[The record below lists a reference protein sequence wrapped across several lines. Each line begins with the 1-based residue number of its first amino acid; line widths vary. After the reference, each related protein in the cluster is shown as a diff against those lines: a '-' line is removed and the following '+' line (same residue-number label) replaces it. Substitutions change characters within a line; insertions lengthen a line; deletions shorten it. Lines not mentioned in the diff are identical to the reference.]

1 MVGGTKVSEKA
12 TKGVQLL
19 RGDPKKALVRLS
31 IPMMIGMS
39 VQTIYNLADGIW
51 VSGLGPEALAAVGL
65 FFPVFMGIIALAA
78 GLGVGASSAIARR
91 IGARDKEGAD
101 NVATHSVLLG
111 LIVGIVIALT
121 TLPLIDEILMAMGA
135 RGRTVELA
143 VEYSRVLLAG
153 AVVVVFNNVGNGIL
167 RGEGDANR
175 AMYAMVLGF
184 GLNIVLDPV
193 FIYTFDFGVVG
204 AAYATMVSMV
214 ITSLFI
220 AYWLFIK
227 KDTYVDISP
236 KEFSPSREILKDILR
251 VGLPSSL
258 SQLSMSI
265 AMFFLNR
272 IAIMAGG
279 ENGVAVFTSAW
290 RVTMLGIVPILGM
303 AAATTSVTGAAYGER
318 NVEKLE
324 IAYLYAIKLAFMIE
338 LAVVAF
344 IMLFA
349 PQVAYLFTYSESAQ
363 VIKGDLIS
371 ALRTLP
377 VFLVLTPFGM
387 MTSAMF
393 QGIGEGEKS
402 LLLTIFRTLVM
413 QVGFAYIFV
422 HYTTL
427 GLRGVWIGIVIGNMV
442 AAIVGFLWGRIRIGA
457 LKKNSALQS
466 T

>member
-1 MVGGTKVSEKA
+1 MSEKA

-175 AMYAMVLGF
+175 AMYAMVLGS

-251 VGLPSSL
+251 VGIPASL
-258 SQLSMSI
+258 AQLTMSI

-303 AAATTSVTGAAYGER
+303 ASATTAVTGAAYGEK
-318 NVEKLE
+318 NIQKLE
-324 IAYLYAIKLAFMIE
+324 TAYLYAIKLAFMIE

-349 PQVAYLFTYSESAQ
+349 PQVSYLFTYSESAL
-363 VIKGDLIS
+363 VIKEELIK

-402 LLLTIFRTLVM
+402 LILTIFRTVIM
-413 QVGFAYIFV
+413 QIGFAYLFAS
-422 HYTTL
+422 YTDL
-427 GLRGVWIGIVIGNMV
+427 GLRGVWLGIVLGNMT
-442 AAIVGFLWGRIRIGA
+442 AALVGFTWGRIRVRH
-457 LKKNSALQS
+457 LKETFGSS
-466 T
+466 

>member
-1 MVGGTKVSEKA
+1 MSEKT

-19 RGDPKKALVRLS
+19 RGDPKKAIVRLS

-39 VQTIYNLADGIW
+39 VQTLYNLADGIW
-51 VSGLGPEALAAVGL
+51 VSGLGPESLAAVGL

-78 GLGVGASSAIARR
+78 GLGVGTSSAIARR

-101 NVATHSVLLG
+101 NVAVHSLILSLILG
-111 LIVGIVIALT
+111 VTITIT
-121 TLPLIDEILMAMGA
+121 MLPAIDSLFRSMGA
-135 RGRTVELA
+135 KGEAVELA
-143 VEYSRVLLAG
+143 IEYARVLLAG
-153 AVVVVFNNVGNGIL
+153 AFIIVFNNVGNGIL

-175 AMYAMVLGF
+175 AMLAMVLGS
-184 GLNIVLDPV
+184 GLNIVLDPI
-193 FIYTFDFGVVG
+193 FIYTLGFGVVG
-204 AAYATMVSMV
+204 AAYATLLSMV
-214 ITSLFI
+214 VTSLFI
-220 AYWLFIK
+220 AYWLFVK
-227 KDTYVDISP
+227 RDTYVDITLRD
-236 KEFSPSREILKDILR
+236 FSPSREILKDILR

-265 AMFFLNR
+265 AMFFLNSV
-272 IAIMAGG
+272 AITAGG

-290 RVTMLGIVPILGM
+290 RITMLGIVPILGM

-324 IAYLYAIKLAFMIE
+324 TAYLYAIKIAFMIE

-402 LLLTIFRTLVM
+402 LILTIFRTLVM

-442 AAIVGFLWGRIRIGA
+442 AAIVGFLWGRMRISA
-457 LKKNSALQS
+457 LKKTSA
-466 T
+466 TGGKR

>member
-1 MVGGTKVSEKA
+1 M
-12 TKGVQLL
+12 

-175 AMYAMVLGF
+175 AMYAMVLGS

-251 VGLPSSL
+251 VGIPASL
-258 SQLSMSI
+258 AQLTMSI

-303 AAATTSVTGAAYGER
+303 ASATTAVTGAAYGEK
-318 NVEKLE
+318 NIQKLE
-324 IAYLYAIKLAFMIE
+324 TAYLYAIKLAFMIE

-349 PQVAYLFTYSESAQ
+349 PQVSYLFTYSESAL
-363 VIKGDLIS
+363 VIKEELIK

-402 LLLTIFRTLVM
+402 LILTIFRTVIM
-413 QVGFAYIFV
+413 QIGFAYLFAS
-422 HYTTL
+422 YTDL
-427 GLRGVWIGIVIGNMV
+427 GLRGVWLGIVLGNMT
-442 AAIVGFLWGRIRIGA
+442 AALVGFTWGRIRVRH
-457 LKKNSALQS
+457 LKETFGSS
-466 T
+466 

>member
-1 MVGGTKVSEKA
+1 MSEKT

-19 RGDPKKALVRLS
+19 RGDPKKAIVRLS

-39 VQTIYNLADGIW
+39 VQTLYNLADGIW
-51 VSGLGPEALAAVGL
+51 VSGLGPESLAAVGL

-78 GLGVGASSAIARR
+78 GLGVGTSSAIARR

-101 NVATHSVLLG
+101 NVAVHSLILSLALG
-111 LIVGIVIALT
+111 VAITIT
-121 TLPLIDEILMAMGA
+121 MLPAMDSLFRSMGA
-135 RGRTVELA
+135 KGEAVELA
-143 VEYSRVLLAG
+143 IEYARVLLVG
-153 AVVVVFNNVGNGIL
+153 AFVIVFNNVGNGIL

-175 AMYAMVLGF
+175 AMLAMVLGS

-193 FIYTFDFGVVG
+193 FIYGFGVVG
-204 AAYATMVSMV
+204 AAYATLLSMV
-214 ITSLFI
+214 VTSLFI

-227 KDTYVDISP
+227 RDTYVDINLRD
-236 KEFSPSREILKDILR
+236 FSPSRAILKDILR

-265 AMFFLNR
+265 AMFFLNSV
-272 IAIMAGG
+272 AITAGG

-290 RVTMLGIVPILGM
+290 RITMLGIVPILGM

-318 NVEKLE
+318 NIEKLE
-324 IAYLYAIKLAFMIE
+324 TAYLYAIRLALMIE

-363 VIKGDLIS
+363 VIKGELIS

-402 LLLTIFRTLVM
+402 LILTIFRTLVM

-442 AAIVGFLWGRIRIGA
+442 AAIAGFLWGRIRISA
-457 LKKNSALQS
+457 LKKAVSARG
-466 T
+466 

>member
-1 MVGGTKVSEKA
+1 MSEKT

-19 RGDPKKALVRLS
+19 RGDPKKAIVRLS

-39 VQTIYNLADGIW
+39 VQTLYNLADGIW
-51 VSGLGPEALAAVGL
+51 VSGLGPESLAAVGL

-78 GLGVGASSAIARR
+78 GLGVGTSSAIARR

-101 NVATHSVLLG
+101 NVAVHSLILSLALG
-111 LIVGIVIALT
+111 VAITIT
-121 TLPLIDEILMAMGA
+121 MLPAMDSLFRSMGA
-135 RGRTVELA
+135 KGEAVELA
-143 VEYSRVLLAG
+143 IEYARVLLVG
-153 AVVVVFNNVGNGIL
+153 AFVIVFNNVGNGIL

-175 AMYAMVLGF
+175 AMLAMVLGS

-193 FIYTFDFGVVG
+193 FIYGFGVVG
-204 AAYATMVSMV
+204 AAYATLLSMV
-214 ITSLFI
+214 VTSLFI

-227 KDTYVDISP
+227 RDTYVDINLRD
-236 KEFSPSREILKDILR
+236 FSPSRAILKDILR

-265 AMFFLNR
+265 AMFFLNSV
-272 IAIMAGG
+272 AITAGG

-290 RVTMLGIVPILGM
+290 RITMLGIVPILGM

-318 NVEKLE
+318 NIEKLE
-324 IAYLYAIKLAFMIE
+324 TAYLYAIRLALMIE

-402 LLLTIFRTLVM
+402 LILTIFRTLVM

-442 AAIVGFLWGRIRIGA
+442 AAIFGFLWGRIRIGA

>member
-1 MVGGTKVSEKA
+1 VSEKA

-175 AMYAMVLGF
+175 AMYAMVLGS

-251 VGLPSSL
+251 VGIPASL
-258 SQLSMSI
+258 AQLTMSI

-303 AAATTSVTGAAYGER
+303 ASATTAVTGAAYGEK
-318 NVEKLE
+318 NIQKLE
-324 IAYLYAIKLAFMIE
+324 TAYLYAIKLAFMIE
-338 LAVVAF
+338 LGVVAF

-349 PQVAYLFTYSESAQ
+349 PQVSYLFTYSESAL
-363 VIKGDLIS
+363 VIKEELIK

-402 LLLTIFRTLVM
+402 LILTIFRTIIM
-413 QVGFAYIFV
+413 QVGFAYLFAS
-422 HYTTL
+422 YTNL
-427 GLRGVWIGIVIGNMV
+427 GLRGVWLGIVLGNMT
-442 AAIVGFLWGRIRIGA
+442 AALVGFTWGRIRVRH
-457 LKKNSALQS
+457 LKETFGSS
-466 T
+466 

>member
-1 MVGGTKVSEKA
+1 MSEKA

-175 AMYAMVLGF
+175 AMYAMVLGS

-251 VGLPSSL
+251 VGIPASL
-258 SQLSMSI
+258 AQLTMSI

-303 AAATTSVTGAAYGER
+303 ASATTAVTGAAYGEK
-318 NVEKLE
+318 NIQKLE
-324 IAYLYAIKLAFMIE
+324 TAYLYAIKLAFMIE
-338 LAVVAF
+338 LGVVAF

-349 PQVAYLFTYSESAQ
+349 PQVSYLFTYSESAL
-363 VIKGDLIS
+363 VIKEELIK

-402 LLLTIFRTLVM
+402 LILTIFRTIIM
-413 QVGFAYIFV
+413 QVGFAYLFAS
-422 HYTTL
+422 YTNL
-427 GLRGVWIGIVIGNMV
+427 GLRGVWLGIVLGNMT
-442 AAIVGFLWGRIRIGA
+442 AALVGFTWGRIRVRH
-457 LKKNSALQS
+457 LKETFGSS
-466 T
+466 

>member
-1 MVGGTKVSEKA
+1 
-12 TKGVQLL
+12 
-19 RGDPKKALVRLS
+19 
-31 IPMMIGMS
+31 
-39 VQTIYNLADGIW
+39 
-51 VSGLGPEALAAVGL
+51 
-65 FFPVFMGIIALAA
+65 
-78 GLGVGASSAIARR
+78 IARR

-167 RGEGDANR
+167 RGEGDVNR
-175 AMYAMVLGF
+175 AMYAMVLGS
-184 GLNIVLDPV
+184 GLNIVLDPI
-193 FIYTFDFGVVG
+193 FIYTLGFGVVG
-204 AAYATMVSMV
+204 AAYATLLSMV
-214 ITSLFI
+214 VTFLFI

-227 KDTYVDISP
+227 KGTYVDITLRD
-236 KEFSPSREILKDILR
+236 FSPSREILKDILR

-265 AMFFLNR
+265 AMFFLNSVV
-272 IAIMAGG
+272 ITTGG

-290 RVTMLGIVPILGM
+290 RITMLGIVPVLGM
-303 AAATTSVTGAAYGER
+303 AVATTSVTGAAYGER

-349 PQVAYLFTYSESAQ
+349 PQVANLFTYSESAQ
-363 VIKGDLIS
+363 VIKGELIS

-377 VFLVLTPFGM
+377 VLLVFTPFGM

-402 LLLTIFRTLVM
+402 LILTIFRTLVM

-442 AAIVGFLWGRIRIGA
+442 AAIVGFLWGRMRIRA

>member
-1 MVGGTKVSEKA
+1 MSEKA
-12 TKGVQLL
+12 IKGVQLL

-153 AVVVVFNNVGNGIL
+153 AVVVVFNNVGNSIL

-175 AMYAMVLGF
+175 AMYAMVLGS
-184 GLNIVLDPV
+184 GLNIVLDPI
-193 FIYTFDFGVVG
+193 FIYTLGFGVVG
-204 AAYATMVSMV
+204 AAYATLLSMI
-214 ITSLFI
+214 ITFLFI

-227 KDTYVDISP
+227 RDTYVNITLRD
-236 KEFSPSREILKDILR
+236 FSPSREILKDILR

-265 AMFFLNR
+265 AMFFLNSV
-272 IAIMAGG
+272 AITTGG

-290 RVTMLGIVPILGM
+290 RITMLGIVPILGM

-363 VIKGDLIS
+363 VIKRELIS

-402 LLLTIFRTLVM
+402 LILTIFRTLVM

-442 AAIVGFLWGRIRIGA
+442 AAIFGFLWGRIRIGA